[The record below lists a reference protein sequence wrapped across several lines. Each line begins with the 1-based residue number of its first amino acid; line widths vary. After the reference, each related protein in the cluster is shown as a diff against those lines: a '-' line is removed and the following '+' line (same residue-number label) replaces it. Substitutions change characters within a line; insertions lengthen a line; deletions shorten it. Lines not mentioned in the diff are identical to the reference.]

1 MSILSMTKTL
11 FKSIVHGPYT
21 ENYPAKPRENYERTR
36 GSIENDIEDCIFC
49 GMCTRQCPT
58 GALEIDKEEKRWSIE
73 RMQCI
78 QCGYCV
84 NVCPKKCL
92 HMRNQYTAPDT
103 EKVKDDYVA
112 RISDH

>member
-49 GMCTRQCPT
+49 DEWETIIG
-58 GALEIDKEEKRWSIE
+58 
-73 RMQCI
+73 
-78 QCGYCV
+78 
-84 NVCPKKCL
+84 PKSESL
-92 HMRNQYTAPDT
+92 LS
-103 EKVKDDYVA
+103 VL
-112 RISDH
+112 